1 MTKKIYSRKM
11 AVYLRNHGCKIVG
24 VEANPY
30 KPEFNIWDFEDG
42 DKLQSEIANYMNE
55 INNIKEK

>member
-24 VEANPY
+24 VVANEY
-30 KPEFNIWDFEDG
+30 KPQYDVWLFEDG
-42 DKLQSEIANYMNE
+42 DKLQKEIANFM
-55 INNIKEK
+55 KETN